1 MEPTEYAGDR
11 HERREREMDEL
22 ARLTVSA
29 GEHRLD
35 PADAANAAN
44 AEFHEWLARDAR
56 AGQRSGERRA
66 TEARAERFARRMQAL
81 VLARQLGVIAAPSD
95 PVVREFRSEGAVR
108 EGLVP
113 WPELGVAAG
122 VGRELWDEPCE
133 RWIELPRALAT
144 GHKYVALTVSG
155 SSMEPALHAGD
166 VVLVSVG
173 ASVRRDSIVV
183 ARRPEEGY
191 VVKAVGR
198 LSRRAIELRSLNPE
212 FATFSIPREN
222 ALIVGTVVMRWCAHQ

>member
-11 HERREREMDEL
+11 QERREREMDEL
-22 ARLTVSA
+22 VRLAARA

-35 PADAANAAN
+35 PTVAAN

-81 VLARQLGVIAAPSD
+81 VLARQLGVTAAATA
-95 PVVREFRSEGAVR
+95 PVVHEFRSEGAVR
-108 EGLVP
+108 DGLVP

-122 VGRELWDEPCE
+122 VGRELWDEPCA
-133 RWIELPRALAT
+133 RWIELPRAIAT

-173 ASVRRDSIVV
+173 SAVRRDSIVV

-212 FATFSIPREN
+212 FATFSIPRDE
-222 ALIVGTVVMRWCAHQ
+222 ALIVGTVVMRWCAHE

>member
-1 MEPTEYAGDR
+1 MDATDEVNDR
-11 HERREREMDEL
+11 DERREREMDLL
-22 ARLTVSA
+22 AQLAARA

-35 PADAANAAN
+35 PGDAANAV
-44 AEFHEWLARDAR
+44 FHEWLARDAR
-56 AGQRSGERRA
+56 EGQRSAERRA
-66 TEARAERFARRMQAL
+66 TEARAEHFARRMQAI
-81 VLARQLGVIAAPSD
+81 VLGTQLGVAMVHDA
-95 PVVREFRSEGAVR
+95 PVVRDTQSGNTVR
-108 EGLVP
+108 ERLVP

-133 RWIELPRALAT
+133 RWVELPHTLAT
-144 GHKYVALTVSG
+144 GSKYVALTVSG

-173 ASVRRDSIVV
+173 GGVHRDSLVV

-198 LSRRAIELRSLNPE
+198 LTRRAIELRSLNPE
-212 FATFSIPREN
+212 FATFSIPRDE
-222 ALIVGTVVMRWCAHQ
+222 ALIVGTVVMRWCAHEPRA

>member
-11 HERREREMDEL
+11 HERREREIDEL
-22 ARLTVSA
+22 ARLAVYAS
-29 GEHRLD
+29 EPRLA
-35 PADAANAAN
+35 PADAAT
-44 AEFHEWLARDAR
+44 AEFPEWLARDAR

-81 VLARQLGVIAAPSD
+81 VLARQLGVVAAPSD
-95 PVVREFRSEGAVR
+95 PVVHEFRSDGSAR

-122 VGRELWDEPCE
+122 GGRELWDEPGE
-133 RWIELPRALAT
+133 RWSELPRALAT
-144 GHKYVALTVSG
+144 GHQYVALTVSG

-173 ASVRRDSIVV
+173 ATVRRDSIVV

-198 LSRRAIELRSLNPE
+198 LSRRAL
-212 FATFSIPREN
+212 A
-222 ALIVGTVVMRWCAHQ
+222 

>member
-1 MEPTEYAGDR
+1 
-11 HERREREMDEL
+11 MDEL
-22 ARLTVSA
+22 ARLAVHA

-35 PADAANAAN
+35 PADAANA
-44 AEFHEWLARDAR
+44 EFYEWLARDAR

-66 TEARAERFARRMQAL
+66 TEARAERFARRMQPL
-81 VLARQLGVIAAPSD
+81 VLARQLGVIAAVGD
-95 PVVREFRSEGAVR
+95 PVVHELRDGVVR
-108 EGLVP
+108 ERFVP

-133 RWIELPRALAT
+133 RWVELPRTLAA

-173 ASVRRDSIVV
+173 ALVRRDSIIV

-212 FATFSIPREN
+212 FATFSIPREE
-222 ALIVGTVVMRWCAHQ
+222 ALIVGTVVMRWCAHHGAAGGTPA

>member
-11 HERREREMDEL
+11 QERREREMDEL
-22 ARLTVSA
+22 ARLAVRA

-35 PADAANAAN
+35 PAEANV
-44 AEFHEWLARDAR
+44 EFHEWLARDAR

-66 TEARAERFARRMQAL
+66 TDARAER
-81 VLARQLGVIAAPSD
+81 
-95 PVVREFRSEGAVR
+95 
-108 EGLVP
+108 
-113 WPELGVAAG
+113 
-122 VGRELWDEPCE
+122 
-133 RWIELPRALAT
+133 IELPRAVAT

-173 ASVRRDSIVV
+173 TSVRHDSIVV

-198 LSRRAIELRSLNPE
+198 LSRRAIELR
-212 FATFSIPREN
+212 
-222 ALIVGTVVMRWCAHQ
+222 

>member
-11 HERREREMDEL
+11 QERREREMDEL
-22 ARLTVSA
+22 VRLAVRA

-35 PADAANAAN
+35 PTAAAN

-81 VLARQLGVIAAPSD
+81 VLARQLGVTAAAWAPA
-95 PVVREFRSEGAVR
+95 VHEFRPAGAVR
-108 EGLVP
+108 DGLVP

-133 RWIELPRALAT
+133 RWIELPRAVAT

-173 ASVRRDSIVV
+173 TAVKRDSIVV

-212 FATFSIPREN
+212 FATFSIPRDE
-222 ALIVGTVVMRWCAHQ
+222 ALIVGTVVMRWCAHE

>member
-22 ARLTVSA
+22 ARLAVYA

-35 PADAANAAN
+35 PADAGN

-81 VLARQLGVIAAPSD
+81 VLAHQLGVTAAPSD
-95 PVVREFRSEGAVR
+95 PVVHEFRSDGAVR
-108 EGLVP
+108 ERLVP

-133 RWIELPRALAT
+133 RWIELPGALAT

-155 SSMEPALHAGD
+155 NSMEPALHAGD

-173 ASVRRDSIVV
+173 AAVRRDSIVV